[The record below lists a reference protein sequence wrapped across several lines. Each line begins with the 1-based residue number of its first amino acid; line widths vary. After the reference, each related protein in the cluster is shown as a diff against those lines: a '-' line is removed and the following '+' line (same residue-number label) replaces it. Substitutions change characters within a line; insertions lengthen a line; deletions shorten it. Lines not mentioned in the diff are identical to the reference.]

1 MNTHEQAM
9 NKRPAA
15 VLAAAAL
22 GILDETSSNR
32 GGGRLTVDTFET
44 DLPRTRAAPALA
56 RRSLARWLATDVDGD
71 ELHTAELLV
80 SELVTNA
87 VIHGRGEVTLRAQLD
102 DDRLLVEV
110 IDEGGGFERTV
121 RQHDFASIG
130 GRGLAIVDTAAS
142 RWGIH
147 EGTTHVWFE
156 LERPGPR
163 LGPAAKPTG

>member
-1 MNTHEQAM
+1 MDTRFEANLPHT
-9 NKRPAA
+9 
-15 VLAAAAL
+15 AAAPRVARRALTTWLTSAL
-22 GILDETSSNR
+22 G
-32 GGGRLTVDTFET
+32 
-44 DLPRTRAAPALA
+44 P
-56 RRSLARWLATDVDGD
+56 D
-71 ELHTAELLV
+71 ELEVARLLV

>member
-1 MNTHEQAM
+1 M
-9 NKRPAA
+9 
-15 VLAAAAL
+15 
-22 GILDETSSNR
+22 
-32 GGGRLTVDTFET
+32 DTQFEANLPHT
-44 DLPRTRAAPALA
+44 DAAPGIA
-56 RRSLARWLATDVDGD
+56 RRSLTAWLTPVLESEELEVAR
-71 ELHTAELLV
+71 LLV

-87 VIHGRGEVTLRAQLD
+87 VVHGRGDVTLQAQFD

-110 IDEGGGFERTV
+110 IDEGGGFERTM

-163 LGPAAKPTG
+163 LGAADKPTG

>member
-1 MNTHEQAM
+1 M
-9 NKRPAA
+9 
-15 VLAAAAL
+15 LASEEL
-22 GILDETSSNR
+22 E
-32 GGGRLTVDTFET
+32 V
-44 DLPRTRAAPALA
+44 A
-56 RRSLARWLATDVDGD
+56 R
-71 ELHTAELLV
+71 LLV

-87 VIHGRGEVTLRAQLD
+87 VVHGHGDIVMRAQLD

-110 IDEGGGFERTV
+110 IDEGGGFERTL

-163 LGPAAKPTG
+163 LGAAGKPTG